1 MSDID
6 FSKFPII
13 STHDFEYVE
22 IDALKIEDD
31 VYVAMLNFFKENEEE
46 DNSVDGFSLDTA
58 IYGETL
64 KELFD
69 KIGFLFNSGLFD
81 NINVGTHGSLWG
93 IDGERIDSI
102 CWMHEG
108 GIEVDHDH
116 DESGPEETKP
126 TLH

>member
-1 MSDID
+1 MPDID

-31 VYVAMLNFFKENEEE
+31 GYVAMLNFFKENEEE
-46 DNSVDGFSLDTA
+46 DNSVHGFSLDTA

-64 KELFD
+64 KEVFD
-69 KIGFLFNSGLFD
+69 KIGFLFGSGLFD
-81 NINVGTHGSLWG
+81 NINVGTHGSLWS
-93 IDGERIDSI
+93 IDGERLDSI
-102 CWMHEG
+102 CWLHEG

-116 DESGPEETKP
+116 DESKPEENKP

>member
-1 MSDID
+1 MPDID

-31 VYVAMLNFFKENEEE
+31 GYVAMLNFFKENEEE
-46 DNSVDGFSLDTA
+46 DNSVHGFSLDTA

-64 KELFD
+64 KEVFD
-69 KIGFLFNSGLFD
+69 KIGFLFGSGLFD
-81 NINVGTHGSLWG
+81 NINVGTHGSLWS
-93 IDGERIDSI
+93 IDGERLDSI

-116 DESGPEETKP
+116 DESKPEENKP